1 MRRGQNVPD
10 DRTTVQMLAHKLEVG
25 QSTEAAH
32 VSFKIY
38 VEVKSAML
46 LSFRK
51 VTHVTLHP
59 SFLDSVFSL
68 QGDSYESCPQ

>member
-1 MRRGQNVPD
+1 M
-10 DRTTVQMLAHKLEVG
+10 QMLAHKLEMG
-25 QSTEAAH
+25 QSMETAQ

-38 VEVKSAML
+38 IEVTSTML

-51 VTHVTLHP
+51 GTHVTFHP
-59 SFLDSVFSL
+59 SILDSVFSL

>member
-1 MRRGQNVPD
+1 
-10 DRTTVQMLAHKLEVG
+10 MLAHKLEVG
-25 QSTEAAH
+25 QSMGTAQ

-38 VEVKSAML
+38 IEIKSAML

-51 VTHVTLHP
+51 VTHVTFHP

-68 QGDSYESCPQ
+68 QGDSYDPALSENCLQLYPNGLKP